1 MAEPTTTEPTEAP
14 KPEVV
19 VVKTSRLKSFQLN
32 HPRTAK
38 VVGIVAVT
46 AATFG
51 VLAWRKN
58 KQAVNDDATEDSTS
72 DVPFDS
78 DSPATT

>member
-1 MAEPTTTEPTEAP
+1 MAEPIVIDSSEVHETE
-14 KPEVV
+14 
-19 VVKTSRLKSFQLN
+19 VVKTSRLKNFRVN

-51 VLAWRKN
+51 ALAWKN
-58 KQAVNDDATEDSTS
+58 GKKDADTPEDSNL
-72 DVPFDS
+72 DVPFDDYS
-78 DSPATT
+78 SETN